1 MYDGTV
7 RGEKLMEWKKF
18 QLQYLVDT
26 NYKRAISFFI
36 PWLVQNTMDL
46 VPVLSCGNNSK
57 KYDNKIWWEDWNNI
71 VEVNG
76 TPVNETMK
84 SSIKSGD
91 TVLVKFG
98 AKKLYKGIVELEDK
112 LVTHGSSQEETSISS
127 SKKLKFSSIASQ
139 EETSISSSKK
149 LKLSSPVKRK
159 VKQVRKGL
167 PETKS

>member
-1 MYDGTV
+1 
-7 RGEKLMEWKKF
+7 
-18 QLQYLVDT
+18 
-26 NYKRAISFFI
+26 
-36 PWLVQNTMDL
+36 MDL

-76 TPVNETMK
+76 TPVNEAMK

-98 AKKLYKGIVELEDK
+98 AKKLYKGVVELEDK
-112 LVTHGSSQEETSISS
+112 VATHGS
-127 SKKLKFSSIASQ
+127 SQ

-149 LKLSSPVKRK
+149 LKLSSPVK
-159 VKQVRKGL
+159 
-167 PETKS
+167 KSKTS